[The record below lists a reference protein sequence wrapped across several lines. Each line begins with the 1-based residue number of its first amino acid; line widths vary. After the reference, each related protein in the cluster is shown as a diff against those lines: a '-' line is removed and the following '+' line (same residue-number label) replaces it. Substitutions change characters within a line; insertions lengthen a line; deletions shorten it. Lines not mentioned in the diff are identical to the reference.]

1 MNTIKYPIATES
13 VVTRFGV
20 QMVDWLLFTIAP
32 SVRVVG
38 SRHIEDGIELVV
50 EGEAGQVSEL
60 IYVLGQGAK

>member
-38 SRHIEDGIELVV
+38 HQHTEDGLELVL
-50 EGEAGQVSEL
+50 EGEAGQVSEMV
-60 IYVLGQGAK
+60 YCLGQGVK